1 MVCTRCLYNDSIPNI
16 IFDKNGVCN
25 FCKQNEELEKE
36 YPIGDEGQLK
46 LVKIIDQIKHR
57 GKNNRYDCIIGVSG
71 GCDSSYM
78 LYRAKEFGLKP
89 LAVNFDNGWGEE
101 IADKNLAIMTNKL
114 NIDFLQI
121 KVDKNELDDMF
132 RSFMLAS
139 VPEIDA
145 PSDIGLATALYI
157 AAEAF
162 NIKYIFDGHSFRT
175 ESISPPGYF
184 YFDGK
189 YVSGIHS
196 LFGKIKSNT
205 FPNMKLIPF
214 LKWMLVKR
222 IKRIRPIYYMDYDK
236 ELTKKFLIKEF
247 GWNWY
252 GGHHHENRFT
262 IFCNRYYMPRKFGL
276 DVRVLEY
283 SALVRSGQLSRE
295 EAIKRIAEPLP
306 KCEEIIEEVKNRF
319 KFSDT
324 EFKNIM
330 EDTPKSYKSF
340 KTYKD
345 TFRRLRP
352 LFWVGY
358 KMELIPKSFYVK
370 FCCTA

>member
-101 IADKNLAIMTNKL
+101 IANKNLAIMTNKL

-121 KVDKNELDDMF
+121 KVDKNELDDIF

-189 YVSGIHS
+189 YISSIHS

-324 EFKNIM
+324 EFKSIM

-345 TFRRLRP
+345 MFRRLRL

-358 KMELIPKSFYVK
+358 KMELVPKSFYVK